1 MLRDCNG
8 WLGRELTVHLA
19 EFLNDAYDKYHYSRK
34 EIKLE
39 WCNNMKSK
47 QNETGIDQEKELL
60 QNQLFK
66 PMC

>member
-1 MLRDCNG
+1 MRDHNG
-8 WLGRELTVHLA
+8 WLGQELTVHLT
-19 EFLNDAYDKYHYSRK
+19 EFLNDVYDKYHCSRK

-47 QNETGIDQEKELL
+47 QNETGIDQDKEHL

-66 PMC
+66 PTC